1 MSVVIIRV
9 YAAHI
14 IISLNVFANLLFFV
28 GIYYMSTNQ
37 FIATMLLALIPG
49 LTFLA
54 FSFFSKDLEKNKNKA
69 LWTITIVMVLTLL
82 AIKQWIP

>member
-1 MSVVIIRV
+1 MRV
-9 YAAHI
+9 YAAHTT
-14 IISLNVFANLLFFV
+14 ISINVFVNLLFFV

-37 FIATMLLALIPG
+37 FVATMLLAIIPG
-49 LTFLA
+49 LTLLGFA
-54 FSFFSKDLEKNKNKA
+54 CFSKDLEKNKNKA